1 MHRLSTVFTIL
12 SVILI
17 SSLHASE
24 KINISTP
31 IDSAYACDS
40 VLFLDISVEQKKIHN
55 DDSLRLIT
63 TSPAT
68 KPKFKAK
75 KIIAAVLA
83 FPVPFGLLGLH
94 RIFLGT
100 KPYIPF
106 VYIGSVGG
114 CFLILPAIDF
124 INILSADEKTL
135 NGFANNSKVFIWA
148 H

>member
-1 MHRLSTVFTIL
+1 MRFSAKAEIKKSNRIDTTFT
-12 SVILI
+12 
-17 SSLHASE
+17 
-24 KINISTP
+24 
-31 IDSAYACDS
+31 CDS
-40 VLFLDISVEQKKIHN
+40 MLCSEGDMIQIVSDNLELPNLVVKD
-55 DDSLRLIT
+55 
-63 TSPAT
+63 TSAHS
-68 KPKFKAK
+68 KFKTK

-106 VYIGSVGG
+106 VYLGTVGG

-124 INILSADEKTL
+124 ITILSAGEETL
-135 NGFANNSKVFIWA
+135 KSFENNPKVFMWS